1 MEDENKFSESGTE
14 KQLLRSL
21 LRTLDKTKEPKSSQD
36 HFRDTYFQLM
46 ETLKSGSRQTTSD
59 EKVKLYRIH
68 CQAIN
73 VSLTSKPTETEK
85 LRPLMDQMQSFIAK
99 NVSPYNEEHPVL
111 EGINR
116 MIAELLT
123 RSQLEPAKSFLLPL
137 ENLVL
142 GINEWNKHVPRNQII
157 PYREVSR

>member
-1 MEDENKFSESGTE
+1 
-14 KQLLRSL
+14 
-21 LRTLDKTKEPKSSQD
+21 
-36 HFRDTYFQLM
+36 M
-46 ETLKSGSRQTTSD
+46 ETLKSGFCQTTCD
-59 EKVKLYRIH
+59 EKVKLYRVH

-73 VSLTSKPTETEK
+73 ASLTSKPAETEK

-99 NVSPYNEEHPVL
+99 NVLPYNEEHPVL

-123 RSQLEPAKSFLLPL
+123 RSQLEPPKTFLLPL

-142 GINEWNKHVPRNQII
+142 SITEWNKHVPRNQII